1 MAKCEKRIGPR
12 LEWSRLLG
20 GVRGAAGIS
29 YPSYCM
35 QHETP
40 IACCAVI
47 PARGGSK
54 GIPGK
59 NLKRVAGQPLVA
71 WTIQA
76 AKRARHVQRVIV
88 STDDPSIAQVAR
100 EHGAEVVERPPE
112 LSNDSASSES
122 ALLHALDHL
131 EQTEDFRPELL
142 VFLQCTSPLTEP
154 GDIDGTIELLL
165 NETADSACSVARFH
179 YFLWRP
185 VADGAEGINH
195 DKRVRLRRQDRAPE
209 FLETGAVYVMR
220 AAGFRASRHRFF
232 GKTVLY
238 ETPAERVC
246 EIDEP
251 IDLQLAELRLRDQ
264 RHVGRAALLPQKI
277 AALVMDFDGVLT
289 DNRVLVDQ
297 DGRES
302 VQCSR
307 ADGMGLELLRK
318 AGLPMLVLSK
328 EQNPV
333 VAARCKKLRLRCEQ
347 GIEAKLPA
355 LHAYCAELGIA
366 LEQVVYVGNDINDLE
381 CLWAVGCGVAV
392 ADSHPEALRAAKL
405 VLAAKGGEGAVRE
418 LCDLILEQFRQRER
432 AS

>member
-1 MAKCEKRIGPR
+1 
-12 LEWSRLLG
+12 
-20 GVRGAAGIS
+20 
-29 YPSYCM
+29 M
-35 QHETP
+35 QHEPP

-59 NLKRVAGQPLVA
+59 NLERIAGQPLIA

-76 AKRARHVQRVIV
+76 ARRARFVQRVIV
-88 STDDPSIAQVAR
+88 STDDPAIAAVAR
-100 EHGAEVVERPPE
+100 EYGAEVVVRPAE
-112 LSNDSASSES
+112 LSGDTASSES
-122 ALLHALDHL
+122 ALLHALDQL
-131 EQTEDFRPELL
+131 ETQPELL
-142 VFLQCTSPLTEP
+142 VFLQCTSPLTEAQ
-154 GDIDGTIELLL
+154 DIDGTVQLLL
-165 NETADSACSVARFH
+165 DQKADSACSAARFH
-179 YFLWRP
+179 YFLWRSGP
-185 VADGAEGINH
+185 EQADGINH
-195 DKRVRLRRQDRAPE
+195 DKRVRLRRQDREPE

-220 AAGFRASRHRFF
+220 AAGFRAARHRFF

-251 IDLQLAELRLRDQ
+251 IDLQLAELRLRA
-264 RHVGRAALLPQKI
+264 RARERGETALPARV

-289 DNRVLVDQ
+289 DNLVSVDQ

-302 VQCSR
+302 VTCSR

-318 AGLPMLVLSK
+318 AGLPLLVLSK

-333 VAARCKKLRLRCEQ
+333 VAARCAKLRVPCKQ

-355 LHAYCAELGIA
+355 LLAYCEELGVSPA
-366 LEQVVYVGNDINDLE
+366 QVVYVGNDINDLE
-381 CLWAVGCGVAV
+381 CLRAVGCGAVV
-392 ADSHPEALRAAKL
+392 ADAHPEAMRAAKL
-405 VLAAKGGEGAVRE
+405 VLSADGGKGALRE
-418 LCDLILEQFRQRER
+418 LCDLILEKFRQEVR

>member
-1 MAKCEKRIGPR
+1 
-12 LEWSRLLG
+12 
-20 GVRGAAGIS
+20 
-29 YPSYCM
+29 M
-35 QHETP
+35 QHEPP

-54 GIPGK
+54 AIPGK
-59 NLKRVAGQPLVA
+59 NLKRIAGQPLVA

-88 STDDPSIAQVAR
+88 STDDPAIAQVAR

-112 LSNDSASSES
+112 LSTDAASSES

-131 EQTEDFRPELL
+131 ERTENYRPELL
-142 VFLQCTSPLTEP
+142 VFLQCTSPLTEAY
-154 GDIDGTIELLL
+154 DIDGAVEQLLAQQ
-165 NETADSACSVARFH
+165 ADSACTVTRFH
-179 YFLWRP
+179 YFVWRTT
-185 VADGAEGINH
+185 ADGAEGINH
-195 DKRVRLRRQDRAPE
+195 DKRVRLRRQDREPE

-220 AAGFRASRHRFF
+220 VAGFRAARHRFF
-232 GKTVLY
+232 GKTVLF

-251 IDLQLAELRLRDQ
+251 VDLQLAELRLLEQRQRD
-264 RHVGRAALLPQKI
+264 RLALLP
-277 AALVMDFDGVLT
+277 ATVGALVMDFDGVLT
-289 DNRVLVDQ
+289 DDRVSVDQ

-302 VQCSR
+302 VTCSR

-318 AGLPMLVLSK
+318 AGLPLLVLSK

-333 VAARCKKLRLRCEQ
+333 VAARCKKLRVRCEQ

-355 LHAYCAELGIA
+355 LLAYCEELGVAPEHVIY
-366 LEQVVYVGNDINDLE
+366 LGNDINDLE
-381 CLWAVGCGVAV
+381 CMRAVGCGVAV
-392 ADSHPEALRAAKL
+392 ADAHPEALRTARL
-405 VLAAKGGEGAVRE
+405 VLAANGGKGAVRE
-418 LCDLILEQFRQRER
+418 LCELILERFRQREL

>member
-1 MAKCEKRIGPR
+1 
-12 LEWSRLLG
+12 
-20 GVRGAAGIS
+20 
-29 YPSYCM
+29 M

-59 NLKRVAGQPLVA
+59 NLKRIAGQPLVA

-76 AKRARHVQRVIV
+76 ARRARHVQRVIV
-88 STDDPSIAQVAR
+88 STDDPAIAQVAR
-100 EHGAEVVERPPE
+100 DHGAEVVERPPE
-112 LSNDSASSES
+112 LSTDAASSES

-131 EQTEDFRPELL
+131 ERTEDYRPELL
-142 VFLQCTSPLTEP
+142 VFLQCTSPLTEAS
-154 GDIDGTIELLL
+154 DIDGAVEQLLAHQ
-165 NETADSACSVARFH
+165 ADSACSVTRFH
-179 YFLWRP
+179 YFVWRRA
-185 VADGAEGINH
+185 ADGAEGINH
-195 DKRVRLRRQDRAPE
+195 DKRVRLRRQDREPE

-220 AAGFRASRHRFF
+220 VAGFRAARHRFF
-232 GKTVLY
+232 GTTVLY

-251 IDLQLAELRLRDQ
+251 IDLQLAELRLLEQ
-264 RHVGRAALLPQKI
+264 RHRDRLALLPTKV

-289 DNRVLVDQ
+289 DDRVSVDQ

-302 VQCSR
+302 VTCSR

-318 AGLPMLVLSK
+318 AGLPLLVLSK

-333 VAARCKKLRLRCEQ
+333 VAARCKKLRVRFEL

-355 LHAYCAELGIA
+355 LLAYCEELGVAPEHVI
-366 LEQVVYVGNDINDLE
+366 YVGNDINDLE
-381 CLWAVGCGVAV
+381 CMRAVGCGVAV
-392 ADSHPEALRAAKL
+392 ADAHPEALRAARL
-405 VLAAKGGEGAVRE
+405 VLAANGGKGAVRE
-418 LCDLILEQFRQRER
+418 LCELILERFRQREL

>member
-1 MAKCEKRIGPR
+1 
-12 LEWSRLLG
+12 
-20 GVRGAAGIS
+20 
-29 YPSYCM
+29 M
-35 QHETP
+35 QHENP

-59 NLKRVAGQPLVA
+59 NLKRIAGQPLVA

-88 STDDPSIAQVAR
+88 STDDPAIAQVAR
-100 EHGAEVVERPPE
+100 AHGAEVVERPAE
-112 LSNDSASSES
+112 LSNDTASSEA
-122 ALLHALDHL
+122 ALLHALEHL
-131 EQTEDFRPELL
+131 EQTQDYRPELL
-142 VFLQCTSPLTEP
+142 VFLQCTSPLTEA
-154 GDIDGTIELLL
+154 GDIDGAVQELLDQK
-165 NETADSACSVARFH
+165 ADSAVSVTRFH

-185 VADGAEGINH
+185 LGGGGAEGINH
-195 DKRVRLRRQDRAPE
+195 DKRVRLRRQDREPE

-220 AAGFRASRHRFF
+220 VSGFRASRHRFF

-251 IDLQLAELRLRDQ
+251 IDLQLAELRLRQ
-264 RHVGRAALLPQKI
+264 RTSLGLPAKV

-289 DNRVLVDQ
+289 DNRVSVDQ

-318 AGLPMLVLSK
+318 AGLPLLVLSK

-333 VAARCKKLRLRCEQ
+333 VAARCEKLRVRCEQ

-366 LEQVVYVGNDINDLE
+366 LENVVYVGNDINDLE
-381 CLWAVGCGVAV
+381 CLRAVGCGVAV
-392 ADSHPEALRAAKL
+392 ADAHPEALSAAQL
-405 VLAAKGGEGAVRE
+405 VLAAKGGQGAVRE
-418 LCDLILEQFRQRER
+418 LCEMILEQFRQQER

>member
-1 MAKCEKRIGPR
+1 
-12 LEWSRLLG
+12 
-20 GVRGAAGIS
+20 
-29 YPSYCM
+29 M
-35 QHETP
+35 QHENP

-59 NLKRVAGQPLVA
+59 NLKRIAGQPLVA

-76 AKRARHVQRVIV
+76 AQRASHVQRVIV
-88 STDDPSIAQVAR
+88 STDDPAIAQVAR
-100 EHGAEVVERPPE
+100 EHGAEVVERPAE
-112 LSNDSASSES
+112 LSNDTASSEA
-122 ALLHALDHL
+122 ALLHALEHL
-131 EQTEDFRPELL
+131 EQTQDYRPELL
-142 VFLQCTSPLTEP
+142 VFLQCTSPLTEA
-154 GDIDGTIELLL
+154 GDIDGAVQQLLDQK
-165 NETADSACSVARFH
+165 ADSALSVTRFH

-185 VADGAEGINH
+185 LGGGGADGINH
-195 DKRVRLRRQDRAPE
+195 DKRVRLRRQDREPE

-220 AAGFRASRHRFF
+220 VAGFRASRHRFF

-251 IDLQLAELRLRDQ
+251 IDLQLAELRLRQ
-264 RHVGRAALLPQKI
+264 RTSLGLPAKV

-289 DNRVLVDQ
+289 DNRVSVDQ

-318 AGLPMLVLSK
+318 VGLPLLVLSK
-328 EQNPV
+328 EENPV
-333 VAARCKKLRLRCEQ
+333 VAARCKKLRVRCEQ

-366 LEQVVYVGNDINDLE
+366 LENVVYVGNDINDLE
-381 CLWAVGCGVAV
+381 CLRAVGCGVAV
-392 ADSHPEALRAAKL
+392 ADAHPEALSAARL

-418 LCDLILEQFRQRER
+418 LCEMILEQFRQQER